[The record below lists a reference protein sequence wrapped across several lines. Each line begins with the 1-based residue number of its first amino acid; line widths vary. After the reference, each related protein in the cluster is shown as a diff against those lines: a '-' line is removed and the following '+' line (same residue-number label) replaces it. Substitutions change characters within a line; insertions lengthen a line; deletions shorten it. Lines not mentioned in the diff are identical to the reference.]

1 MVKTYEP
8 ISTQT
13 LGSAVASVT
22 FSSIPQ
28 TYTDLV
34 LVVTP
39 IVTTATTFAIRYN
52 GVSTGTPYSG
62 TFLYGDGTSAVSTRL
77 SSQNEIRVS
86 YGATSRSTN
95 TGNIIVNILN
105 YSNATTYKT
114 NLSRDNYA
122 GEASGANVG
131 LWRSTAAITQID
143 LIPVSGG
150 TIINTGTVVTLY
162 GIKAA

>member
-13 LGSAVASVT
+13 LGSAAASVT

-39 IVTTATTFAIRYN
+39 IVTTATTFDTSAL
-52 GVSTGTPYSG
+52 YSN
-62 TFLYGDGTSAVSTRL
+62 TTLYGDGTSAVSARV

-143 LIPVSGG
+143 LIPPVQR
-150 TIINTGTVVTLY
+150 LPQ
-162 GIKAA
+162 

>member
-1 MVKTYEP
+1 MPSTYEP

-13 LGSAVASVT
+13 LGSAQSSVSLT
-22 FSSIPQ
+22 SISQ
-28 TYTDLV
+28 AYTDLILV
-34 LVVTP
+34 ITPVVTS
-39 IVTTATTFAIRYN
+39 ATTFAIRYN
-52 GVSTGTPYSG
+52 GVSTGTPYSA
-62 TFLYGDGTSAVSTRL
+62 TILSGDGSSATSTRV
-77 SSQNEIRVS
+77 SSQNEIRIS

-114 NLSRDNYA
+114 NLSRENISTE
-122 GEASGANVG
+122 GTGAIVG
-131 LWRSTAAITQID
+131 IWRSTAAITQID
-143 LIPVSGG
+143 LIPLSGG